1 MIQSTRYGALS
12 FALLLCALFAPLCAH
27 AYPEFQTFIESRGRR
42 TVNCA
47 VCHAHPDGPEG
58 PKPGQIGS
66 LKPEELEQLNRAR
79 AAFDPGMNLQNPIL
93 NEFGNHIMNVVG
105 KREFL
110 LLRQNPAGLVKAL
123 GPDHDLDNDG
133 IPDADE
139 FVAGTLATDPMHGK
153 PWTLFWT
160 NLRRRAF
167 HVVMIA
173 LATVLGLFGLNNLL
187 RGFERL
193 SATLPDGDKS
203 S

>member
-1 MIQSTRYGALS
+1 MTIPTRYGVFPVAL
-12 FALLLCALFAPLCAH
+12 ALCAVLAPLRAH
-27 AYPEFQTFIESRGRR
+27 AYPEFQTFIESQGGR

-79 AAFDPGMNLQNPIL
+79 AAFEPGMNLKNPIL
-93 NEFGNHIMNVVG
+93 NDFGNHIINVVG

-123 GPDHDLDNDG
+123 GPDHDLDGDG
-133 IPDADE
+133 VPDAEE
-139 FVAGTLATDPMHGK
+139 FLAGTLPTDPMHGD

-160 NLRRRAF
+160 NLKRRAF

-173 LATVLGLFGLNNLL
+173 LATVLGLYGLNNLL
-187 RGFERL
+187 RGFEHL
-193 SATLPDGDKS
+193 SASPPAGENGN
-203 S
+203 